1 MNFLRGPESVEIESF
16 CVGMADEVAELTA
29 FFDGSAAAV
38 RLYHVNLVGGCCV
51 NVTVDYA

>member
-1 MNFLRGPESVEIESF
+1 LNFLRGPESAEIESF

-51 NVTVDYA
+51 NVTVDYS